1 MMEMEQL
8 KKQTIIDKELF
19 SSELDNLTST
29 LNIMTDRRDALEIEV
44 KELQT
49 KLFATSAEN

>member
-8 KKQTIIDKELF
+8 RKQTIIDKELF

-44 KELQT
+44 K
-49 KLFATSAEN
+49 